1 MDRYYTDEEI
11 DFGQDER
18 WNDGST
24 DDTYSL
30 PPGTDSI
37 HNWDYFE
44 PEDEET
50 ERRLDFGNRQADS
63 YDGALGHDSQ
73 ATVADRDD

>member
-1 MDRYYTDEEI
+1 MDRYYTDEDI

-50 ERRLDFGNRQADS
+50 
-63 YDGALGHDSQ
+63 ALGHDSQ
-73 ATVADRDD
+73 AALADRDD